1 MRYTEGKNYL
11 EETEPAQT
19 TLPELTARPWK

>member
-1 MRYTEGKNYL
+1 MRYTEGKNCL
-11 EETEPAQT
+11 EEPERAQT